1 MAEENTG
8 MSRGRKILV
17 GFIVVLFLLTI
28 GAYFFW
34 SILFYRTFPAG
45 NTGKRF

>member
-8 MSRGRKILV
+8 MSRERKILV

-28 GAYFFW
+28 GAYFLEYI
-34 SILFYRTFPAG
+34 ILQNISCREH
-45 NTGKRF
+45 R